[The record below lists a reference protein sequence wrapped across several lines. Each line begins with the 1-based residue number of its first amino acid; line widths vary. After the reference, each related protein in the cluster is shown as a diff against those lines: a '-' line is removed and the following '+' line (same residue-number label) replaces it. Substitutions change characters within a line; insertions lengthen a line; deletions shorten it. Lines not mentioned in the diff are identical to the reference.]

1 MKRSLFL
8 IGMPYVGKSHWG
20 KLLAGHYNVPFTD
33 LDDLIEQTAGRTIP
47 DIFSQSGEDT
57 FRALEHQCLNNLLTT
72 ETTPQ
77 IVACGGGTPCFF
89 NNMDIMKQHGTV
101 VWLNASIPYLLKNA
115 ASDTAARP
123 LIAPNED
130 PETRLEQLLHTR
142 KEYYSRAHHILQVED
157 ISLTTFDKI
166 LSHV

>member
-57 FRALEHQCLNNLLTT
+57 FRAMENQCLNNLLTT

-89 NNMDIMKQHGTV
+89 QKGAGAKVQDADAR
-101 VWLNASIPYLLKNA
+101 NAIVIDDASNRERFDNGDVA
-115 ASDTAARP
+115 ASLVVRGDADTGSFPGPRRTP
-123 LIAPNED
+123 VH
-130 PETRLEQLLHTR
+130 HT
-142 KEYYSRAHHILQVED
+142 HHVPPGSGSPGTGGE
-157 ISLTTFDKI
+157 
-166 LSHV
+166 